1 MAERPEA
8 ASAQC
13 LICLLWGSWPSLFT
27 AGSPLQRLRK
37 QGSVLC
43 SQKLT
48 RRVCCNGA
56 ALKGSYVSQQKNTKL
71 GSECLHCSLTSY
83 DRSRASAACQGL
95 QLRQES
101 PGPGGDQAMDLG
113 ARD

>member
-1 MAERPEA
+1 MVERPGHFQKPEA

-13 LICLLWGSWPSLFT
+13 LIYLLWGSWPSLFT

-56 ALKGSYVSQQKNTKL
+56 ALLHLPTKEHQTGIRMPAL
-71 GSECLHCSLTSY
+71 FL
-83 DRSRASAACQGL
+83 D
-95 QLRQES
+95 QLRSQS
-101 PGPGGDQAMDLG
+101 GIGQLV
-113 ARD
+113 RDFS